1 MSFREDMSAVALCNR
16 ALSRLSQGPINDL
29 DPPAPLGIASR
40 ECARWYKPV
49 VARLLETHHWGLA
62 TSRTVL
68 TESTNDRSDWLYKYT
83 LPGKVAFP
91 VALAMSGTPGAM
103 TYYQGLAGLLATI
116 GSRPMFLMTGR
127 TLYSRVAGDLD
138 FVSYDITEADFN
150 STFANIV
157 ELTLAAA
164 MCFAITKNRA
174 REKELREQAASAM
187 NIAIA
192 QNLNVGR
199 PTYGDEPSARDYAR
213 GSFFGSNWDW
223 WPGPAA

>member
-1 MSFREDMSAVALCNR
+1 MTFRETISAVGLCNR

-29 DPPAPLGIASR
+29 VPPSPAGIASR

-49 VARLLETHHWGLA
+49 VARLLEMHHWGLA
-62 TSRTVL
+62 TSRTAL
-68 TESTNDRSDWLYKYT
+68 TEQTNDRFDWLYKYA
-83 LPGKVAFP
+83 LPPQVAFP
-91 VALAMSGTPGAM
+91 VGLAFGGSAGNM
-103 TYYQGLAGLLATI
+103 TYYQGLAGLLARI
-116 GSRPMFLMTGR
+116 GSTPAFLMTGR
-127 TLYSRVAGDLD
+127 TLYSRYPGDLD

-157 ELTLAAA
+157 DLALAAA

-174 REKELREQAASAM
+174 REKELREQATSAI
-187 NIAIA
+187 NLAIT

-213 GSFFGSNWDW
+213 GSFGA
-223 WPGPAA
+223 PGVS